1 MKNNDTLHHSLITEK
16 VFTLSKVLPLVVP
29 FHEDVR
35 QVVLWDLRAPD
46 ADGVARGLHLP
57 AALLQGPQL
66 LTKVTRSVLEVF
78 IICFIGTKTVDHIT
92 IRKSYCPTFNLTLIE
107 QTLSNTERLLLRRES
122 FSGINQHFTVETI
135 LNLIIVYSRHGW
147 MIKVLSISHY
157 KGQEYA

>member
-35 QVVLWDLRAPD
+35 QVVLRDLRAPD

-66 LTKVTRSVLEVF
+66 LTKVTRSVLE
-78 IICFIGTKTVDHIT
+78 IICYVGTQQKLLIT
-92 IRKSYCPTFNLTLIE
+92 
-107 QTLSNTERLLLRRES
+107 
-122 FSGINQHFTVETI
+122 
-135 LNLIIVYSRHGW
+135 
-147 MIKVLSISHY
+147 
-157 KGQEYA
+157 